1 MSDERAP
8 TLGRSMGTRPRRFDR
23 YSWPSAN
30 IEGRFAPSA
39 IRSPA
44 LASEVK
50 PPIIGR
56 RPFKARSRISARSDR
71 IISYDYP
78 FHGAC
83 MVRLMSFASA
93 TGANRLYA
101 SGVARRF
108 RRPKL
113 CYPQRCV
120 REYQHIRETR
130 RLASCLGKIRINEY
144 CTTVGRP
151 RIVFQINVRTNP
163 DRIRSG
169 VYSTVE
175 STNPFG
181 D

>member
-1 MSDERAP
+1 MSDERSP
-8 TLGRSMGTRPRRFDR
+8 TLGRSMGTRPRRLDR

-78 FHGAC
+78 FHGVC

-101 SGVARRF
+101 SGVGPPLPPPETCFPPPFLPEEQPHPQTAGVGAR
-108 RRPKL
+108 L
-113 CYPQRCV
+113 V
-120 REYQHIRETR
+120 
-130 RLASCLGKIRINEY
+130 
-144 CTTVGRP
+144 
-151 RIVFQINVRTNP
+151 
-163 DRIRSG
+163 
-169 VYSTVE
+169 
-175 STNPFG
+175 
-181 D
+181 